1 MPPKNSAEPD
11 PNLSVKSSTL
21 NVERSASAT
30 AAPIATVDAANPWL
44 GLVSFTEETRAYFHG
59 REEEGAELGRRV
71 QRKLLTILF
80 GQSGL
85 GKTSILQAGL
95 VPRLR
100 PEGFCPVYVR
110 LDYDPHSPP
119 PADQIKRAV
128 FRATEAAGTWTQTG
142 SAVSGET
149 LWEFLHHR
157 DDVLKDAAG
166 RTLTPILI
174 FDQFE
179 EIFTLAQSD
188 DAGRKRAQEFLADL
202 ADLVE
207 NRPPA
212 ALEARIDRD
221 EADAAKFDFAR
232 ADYRIL
238 ISLREDYLA
247 HLEGLK
253 AQMPSV
259 TQNRMR
265 LARMTGAQAVA
276 AVRAPA
282 PQLVSEAVAEAV
294 VRFVAG
300 GADLAR
306 AEVEPSLLSL
316 ICRELNNTRLA
327 QGQAEISAD
336 LLAGSRDTILSEFY
350 KRALADQPVGVQ
362 TFIED
367 VLLTDSGFR
376 ESVAEERVRKGF
388 AAAGAGEGALA
399 LLVDRR
405 LLRVEDRLD
414 LRRVEITHDV
424 LCSVIGA
431 SRNVRREREALA
443 ESERQLAAQRERE
456 VATRQALARARRI
469 AAVAVIIMLA
479 AVGSAI
485 FGWINLRRA
494 EKADAEAQ
502 AARRLTEQARGE
514 AEKLVG
520 FLLEDFYEELKP
532 TGRVEIVGKLADKA
546 VAYYDGLPAGLMTPQ
561 TRLYRGMA
569 MVRKAA
575 ALYDSGKEREAT
587 VIAAEAGKIFEDMR
601 AAGDTSDETAT
612 AQALAIFATVSPA
625 ALGDTKAQLIKAT
638 GLLRPIVGSG
648 RASRTAKLALG
659 DMLQYLAHAETD
671 AKLAVEHCEE
681 SRKILAG
688 MGALDLSD
696 LTAASIYGD
705 VTDTE
710 SRMTM
715 RLGQVDESARLAAI
729 VSDIAEKVLQQRP
742 GDLRAMKN
750 QYFSLNM
757 QANVARARHDDA
769 KALEFNLKSD
779 EASRY
784 YTRFNPAD
792 AGGWEN
798 RATGIRD
805 VAFNYFDL
813 GRVNEGLK
821 KLAESASLA
830 ADPRNK
836 TGMIY
841 FSYLSM
847 VQATVWNSQLGNL
860 GTARAELEEARRAQ
874 KDFIKDHSIDAEL
887 EEISNLSLGL
897 LEAAIDQ
904 AEGNYA
910 KVHARAVETADKLA
924 RMKLQAE
931 GNVENRNNALRLSR
945 TLQIESALR
954 LGNLEEAVEVS
965 RDQLTNPNFSRRMDA
980 LDMASA
986 TARSRVRYGQAL
998 LGAGK
1003 RLVAL
1008 AALRDAED
1016 FYREQLAKGAT
1027 DTGFHQDFARAL
1039 YYLARA
1045 QADDV
1050 EGHAR
1055 RLALLDDAMGQ
1066 LGALSIEAQQLR
1078 DSKELIKWVTD
1089 ARREA
1094 QAGE

>member
-1 MPPKNSAEPD
+1 MTQTNTPNPD
-11 PNLSVKSSTL
+11 SDFSVKRSEL
-21 NVERSASAT
+21 NVKRSG
-30 AAPIATVDAANPWL
+30 AAPAAPVATVDAQNPWL
-44 GLVSFTEETRAYFHG
+44 GLVSFTEETRSFFHG

-119 PADQIKRAV
+119 PAEQIKRAV
-128 FRATEAAGTWTQTG
+128 MRATEAAGTWTQSGT
-142 SAVSGET
+142 AVAGET

-157 DDVLKDAAG
+157 GDVLKDPTG
-166 RTLTPILI
+166 RTLIPILI

-207 NRPPA
+207 NRPPVS
-212 ALEARIDRD
+212 LEARIDRD
-221 EADAAKFDFAR
+221 EADAARFDFAR

-253 AQMPSV
+253 GQMPSV

-265 LARMTGAQAVA
+265 LARMTGPQAVA

-282 PQLVSEAVAEAV
+282 PHLVGEAVAEAV

-327 QGQAEISAD
+327 KRQAEISAD
-336 LLAGSRDTILSEFY
+336 LLDGSRDTILSEFY
-350 KRALADQPVGVQ
+350 ERTLKDQPAGVRM
-362 TFIED
+362 FIED
-367 VLLTDSGFR
+367 EMLTDSGFR
-376 ESVAEERVRKGF
+376 ESVAEERVGKGF
-388 AAAGAGEGALA
+388 VAAGAATGALA

-414 LRRVEITHDV
+414 QRRVEITHDV
-424 LCSVIGA
+424 LCSVIMA
-431 SRNVRREREALA
+431 SRGARHEREALA
-443 ESERQLAAQRERE
+443 ESKRQLAAQRDRE
-456 VATRQALARARRI
+456 AATRRALTRARRI
-469 AAVAVIIMLA
+469 AAVAVVIMLA
-479 AVGSAI
+479 AVGSAV
-485 FGWINLRRA
+485 FGWVNMRRA
-494 EKADAEAQ
+494 RAADAEAQ
-502 AARRLTEQARGE
+502 AARRLTERARGE

-532 TGRVEIVGKLADKA
+532 TGRVEIVGTLAAKA
-546 VAYYDGLPAGLMTPQ
+546 VAYYDGLPPELMTPQ

-569 MVRKAA
+569 LVRKAA
-575 ALYDSGKEREAT
+575 ALYDSGHEREAT
-587 VIAAEAGKIFEDMR
+587 VIAKQAQKMFEDMR

-612 AQALAIFATVSPA
+612 ALSLSIFALVSPA
-625 ALGDTKAQLIKAT
+625 AFGDTKAQLIKAT
-638 GLLRPIVGSG
+638 DLLRPIVTSG
-648 RASRTAKLALG
+648 RATRSAKLALG

-688 MGALDLSD
+688 MGALELSD

-715 RLGQVDESARLAAI
+715 RLGQVDESNRLAGI
-729 VSDIAEKVLQQRP
+729 VSDIAEKVLQVRP

-750 QYFSLNM
+750 RYFSLNM
-757 QANVARARHDDA
+757 QANVARNRHDLA
-769 KALEFNLKSD
+769 KALEFNLKSL
-779 EASRY
+779 EATHY

-792 AGGWEN
+792 AGGWDNHGQGLRE
-798 RATGIRD
+798 
-805 VAFNYFDL
+805 VAFSYYDL
-813 GRVNEGLK
+813 GRLTEGLK
-821 KLAESASLA
+821 FLEEGA
-830 ADPRNK
+830 AVTKNPRNK
-836 TGMIY
+836 TGMN
-841 FSYLSM
+841 FFVS
-847 VQATVWNSQLGNL
+847 QAWTNLTLWNAHLGNL
-860 GTARAELEEARRAQ
+860 GSARAALEQ
-874 KDFIKDHSIDAEL
+874 SQQTLKQFVKDRSIDPEL
-887 EEISNLSLGL
+887 DAIGSLSEGL
-897 LEAAIDQ
+897 LECSIDQ

-910 KVHARAVETADKLA
+910 KIHAKAVETADKLA
-924 RMKLQAE
+924 RMKLQSE
-931 GNVENRNNALRLSR
+931 GNVEFRANALRQSR
-945 TLQIESALR
+945 NLQVESALR
-954 LGNLEEAVEVS
+954 LGNFEEAVQVS
-965 RDQLTNPNFSRRMDA
+965 RDQLDNPHFSRRMDA
-980 LDMASA
+980 LDVA
-986 TARSRVRYGQAL
+986 TATAVGRVRYGQAL
-998 LGAGK
+998 LGAGQ
-1003 RLVAL
+1003 RLEAL
-1008 AALRDAED
+1008 AALRDAEG
-1016 FYREQLAKGAT
+1016 FYREQQAKGAT
-1027 DTGFHQDFARAL
+1027 DTGFRQDFARTL
-1039 YYLARA
+1039 YQLARA
-1045 QADDV
+1045 QTDDAT
-1050 EGHAR
+1050 GRAS
-1055 RLALLDDAMGQ
+1055 RLALLDEAMTL
-1066 LGALSIEAQQLR
+1066 LGGLTIEAQQLLA
-1078 DSKELIKWVTD
+1078 SKELLKWVTSARRD
-1089 ARREA
+1089 AR
-1094 QAGE
+1094 AGE

>member
-1 MPPKNSAEPD
+1 MTKQNTPNSD
-11 PNLSVKSSTL
+11 PNLSVKSSKL
-21 NVERSASAT
+21 NVERSV
-30 AAPIATVDAANPWL
+30 APVATVDEQNPWL
-44 GLVSFTEETRAYFHG
+44 GLVSFTEETRSYFHG
-59 REEEGAELGRRV
+59 REEEAAELGRRV

-119 PADQIKRAV
+119 PAEQIKRAV
-128 FRATEAAGTWTQTG
+128 FRATEAAGTWTQSG
-142 SAVSGET
+142 SAVAGET

-157 DDVLKDAAG
+157 EDVLKDANG
-166 RTLTPILI
+166 RVLTPILI

-207 NRPPA
+207 NRPPV

-253 AQMPSV
+253 GQMPSV

-265 LARMTGAQAVA
+265 LARMTGPQAVA

-282 PQLVSEAVAEAV
+282 PHLVSEAVAEAV

-327 QGQAEISAD
+327 KGEAEISAH
-336 LLAGSRDTILSEFY
+336 LLEGSRDTILSEFY
-350 KRALADQPVGVQ
+350 KRALKDQPPGVQ

-388 AAAGAGEGALA
+388 AAAGAAEGALA

-431 SRNVRREREALA
+431 SRGVRREREALA
-443 ESERQLAAQRERE
+443 ESKRQLAAQRERE
-456 VATRQALARARRI
+456 LATRRALTRARRI
-469 AAVAVIIMLA
+469 AAVAVAVMLVA
-479 AVGSAI
+479 IGSAV
-485 FGWINLRRA
+485 FGWVNMRRA
-494 EKADAEAQ
+494 KAADMEAQ
-502 AARRLTEQARGE
+502 AARQLTERARGE

-532 TGRVEIVGKLADKA
+532 TGRAEIVGKLADKA
-546 VAYYDGLPAGLMTPQ
+546 VAYYDGLPPELMTPQ

-587 VIAAEAGKIFEDMR
+587 VIAQQARKIFEDMR
-601 AAGDTSDETAT
+601 AAGDTSDETVT
-612 AQALAIFATVSPA
+612 ALALSVFAVVSPA
-625 ALGDTKAQLIKAT
+625 ALGDAKAQLTKAT
-638 GLLRPIVGSG
+638 ELLRPIVASG
-648 RASRTAKLALG
+648 RASRTAKLAFG
-659 DMLQYLAHAETD
+659 DMLQYLAHAEAD
-671 AKLAVEHCEE
+671 AQLAVAHCEE
-681 SRKILAG
+681 SRRILAD
-688 MGALDLSD
+688 MGAVNLSD

-715 RLGQVDESARLAAI
+715 RLGQVDEADRLAGI

-750 QYFSLNM
+750 RYFSLNM
-757 QANVARARHDDA
+757 QANVARNRHDLA
-769 KALEFNLKSD
+769 KALEYNLKSD
-779 EASRY
+779 EAASY

-792 AGGWEN
+792 ANGWEN
-798 RATGIRD
+798 RGTGIREI
-805 VAFNYFDL
+805 AFSYFDL
-813 GRVNEGLK
+813 GRIAEGLK
-821 KLAESASLA
+821 SLEEGA
-830 ADPRNK
+830 GLVRDPRNK
-836 TGMIY
+836 TGMSFFAY
-841 FSYLSM
+841 
-847 VQATVWNSQLGNL
+847 QATMLTAGWNAQMGNL
-860 GTARAELEEARRAQ
+860 GSARSALAQAHRAQ
-874 KDFIKDHSIDAEL
+874 KEFVKDRSIDPEL
-887 EEISNLSLGL
+887 EEIGTLGL
-897 LEAAIDQ
+897 NLLECTIDQ

-924 RMKLQAE
+924 RMKVQAE
-931 GNVENRNNALRLSR
+931 GNIETRNNVLRQSR
-945 TLQIESALR
+945 TLQVESALR
-954 LGNLEEAVEVS
+954 LGNYEEAVEVS
-965 RDQLTNPNFSRRMDA
+965 RDQVTNPRFSRRMDA
-980 LDMASA
+980 LDLA
-986 TARSRVRYGQAL
+986 TAAARNKLRYGQAL

-1003 RLVAL
+1003 RADALV
-1008 AALRDAED
+1008 ALRDAED
-1016 FYREQLAKGAT
+1016 FYREQQAKGAA
-1027 DTGFHQDFARAL
+1027 DTGFRLDFARTL
-1039 YYLARA
+1039 YHLARA
-1045 QADDV
+1045 QAADDA
-1050 EGHAR
+1050 GRTAR
-1055 RLALLDDAMGQ
+1055 LVLLDEAMTV
-1066 LGALSIEAQQLR
+1066 LGGLTVEAQQLR

-1089 ARREA
+1089 ARRDA
-1094 QAGE
+1094 RAGE